1 MWTDKIF
8 ENSIPLVTHDDKT
21 ILPIKT
27 GSIQSLPKFIK
38 NITEW
43 STNKLL
49 CGLSRTLLEIFVLSR
64 TIWNLVII
72 FFYSFLWSLI
82 QWISSMFEIALT
94 FIGRCYK
101 SAVILVIHTTTP
113 PKTRKPYTGSYQAY
127 FVEFFCQNS

>member
-1 MWTDKIF
+1 M
-8 ENSIPLVTHDDKT
+8 
-21 ILPIKT
+21 ILPIKI

-49 CGLSRTLLEIFVLSR
+49 CGLSRTFIRNICVVKNYLKSSDNFLLQ
-64 TIWNLVII
+64 
-72 FFYSFLWSLI
+72 FL
-82 QWISSMFEIALT
+82 MKPNTMNKFNVRVEIALT